1 MASRFLYRTQTLPA
15 KLEDV
20 YNFFSDPRNL
30 GEITPPFLNFTIL
43 TPSPIEVNEGTII
56 EYRLSLH
63 GFKLKWV
70 SKISAWNPPY
80 YFIDEQIQGPYK
92 SWVHEH
98 IFESSSGKTIV
109 NDKVSYEVPGKF
121 MEPLIH
127 RLFVQPDLMR
137 IFNYRT
143 ETLDQIWENKAR
155 NQNDS

>member
-1 MASRFLYRTQTLPA
+1 MKLAFYSFLNGQQGIRMASRFLYRTQTLPA

-70 SKISAWNPPY
+70 SKISAWNPPH
-80 YFIDEQIQGPYK
+80 YFIDEQIKGPYK

-98 IFESSSGKTIV
+98 IFESS
-109 NDKVSYEVPGKF
+109 
-121 MEPLIH
+121 
-127 RLFVQPDLMR
+127 
-137 IFNYRT
+137 
-143 ETLDQIWENKAR
+143 
-155 NQNDS
+155 NDSTE